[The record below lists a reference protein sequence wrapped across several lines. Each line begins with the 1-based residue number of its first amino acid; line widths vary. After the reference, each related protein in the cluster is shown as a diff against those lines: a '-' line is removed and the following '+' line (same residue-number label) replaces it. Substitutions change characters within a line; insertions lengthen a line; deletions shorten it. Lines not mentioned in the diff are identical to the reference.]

1 MMMMR
6 MRPTLCIRLGLIFQ
20 LNLLRQ
26 KLSKNT
32 FSGKMEQFVSTTNNA
47 VLNVLYIFFHGRTLV
62 QKPHD
67 PFSDEYNDL
76 LFVRKKR

>member
-1 MMMMR
+1 
-6 MRPTLCIRLGLIFQ
+6 
-20 LNLLRQ
+20 
-26 KLSKNT
+26 
-32 FSGKMEQFVSTTNNA
+32 MEQFVSTTNNA